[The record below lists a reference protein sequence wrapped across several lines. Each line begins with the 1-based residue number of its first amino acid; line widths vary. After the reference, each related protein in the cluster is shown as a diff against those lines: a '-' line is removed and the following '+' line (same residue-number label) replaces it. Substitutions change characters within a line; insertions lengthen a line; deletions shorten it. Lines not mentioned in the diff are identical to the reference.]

1 VTDNYNVFGTDG
13 VRGIPN
19 QDIFEPLQI
28 CCFGVAIGEYL
39 KKRVER
45 PIVLIGKDTRLSCY
59 MLEYILAGALTS
71 KGVDVYLTGPIP
83 TGGISYLSQSMRVDM
98 GIMVS
103 ASHNAWEYNGIK
115 ILDSQGVKISVQDE
129 EEISELLLLAQNK
142 KVNFSSDHLG
152 RIRRLDDG
160 IWRYLAFIKSLL
172 PRSLSL
178 KGFKIA
184 LDCANGAA
192 YFIAPKVFWE
202 LGAEV
207 ISTGCEPN
215 GFNIN
220 QGVGSLYPEHLKKI
234 LQDSNA
240 DIGFCFDGDAD
251 RLVVVTKSGKILTG
265 DALLAIFTKFRKYT
279 FHSVLKGV
287 VGTLVSNKALE
298 ILVTTEGLEFV
309 RAAVGDRNILAE
321 MQSRG
326 FSLGGEDSG
335 HIILLERAN
344 WGDGLITA
352 LAFIELVLKSGAT
365 PDNLAEVY
373 RPHPSVSFDYEL
385 KGPVAENFFAEV
397 ENLKNALSE
406 KFSVRSVIRK
416 SGTENKLR
424 VYLESLDEKALT
436 EARETVSAF
445 LSRLT
450 INY

>member
-1 VTDNYNVFGTDG
+1 VTDKYNVFGTDG

-19 QDIFEPLQI
+19 QGIFEPLQI

-39 KKRVER
+39 KKRVAR
-45 PIVLIGKDTRLSCY
+45 PTVLIGKDTRLSCY

-83 TGGISYLSQSMRVDM
+83 TGGISYLCQSMRVDL

-103 ASHNAWEYNGIK
+103 ASHNSWEYNGIK
-115 ILDSQGVKISVQDE
+115 ILDSQGIKISIQDE
-129 EEISELLLLAQNK
+129 EEISRLLFLAQNK
-142 KVNFSSDHLG
+142 RLNFSSDPG

-207 ISTGCEPN
+207 FSTGCEPN
-215 GFNIN
+215 GLNIN
-220 QGVGSLYPEHLKKI
+220 RGVGSLHPEHLKKI
-234 LQDSNA
+234 LQDSDA

-251 RLVVVTKSGKILTG
+251 RLVIVTKSGKILTG
-265 DALLAIFTKFRKYT
+265 DALLAIFTKFRNYI
-279 FHSVLKGV
+279 FRSALKGV
-287 VGTLVSNKALE
+287 VGTLISNKALE
-298 ILVTTEGLEFV
+298 ILVTSEGLEFV
-309 RAAVGDRNILAE
+309 RSAVGDRNILAE
-321 MQSRG
+321 MQSRE

-335 HIILLERAN
+335 HIIFLEKAN

-352 LAFIELVLKSGAT
+352 LAFIELALKSGAT
-365 PDNLAEVY
+365 ADDLAEVY
-373 RPHPSVSFDYEL
+373 RPHPSVSFDCEL
-385 KGPVAENFFAEV
+385 KGPVAENFFTEV
-397 ENLKNALSE
+397 EDLKNALRE
-406 KFSVRSVIRK
+406 KFLVRSVIRK

-424 VYLESLDEKALT
+424 VYLEGSDEKALT

-445 LSRLT
+445 LSRLK
-450 INY
+450 II

>member
-39 KKRVER
+39 KKKVER

-83 TGGISYLSQSMRVDM
+83 TGGISYLSQSMRVDL

-103 ASHNAWEYNGIK
+103 ASHNSWEYNGIK

-129 EEISELLLLAQNK
+129 EEISKLLLLAQNK
-142 KVNFSSDHLG
+142 RVNFSSDHLG

-172 PRSLSL
+172 PRSLR
-178 KGFKIA
+178 
-184 LDCANGAA
+184 AA

-265 DALLAIFTKFRKYT
+265 DALLAIFTKFRQYS
-279 FHSVLKGV
+279 FHSDLKGV

-298 ILVTTEGLEFV
+298 ILVTQEGLQFV

-335 HIILLERAN
+335 HIIFLERAN

-373 RPHPSVSFDYEL
+373 RPHPSVSFDCEL

-397 ENLKNALSE
+397 ENLKNDLSE

-424 VYLESLDEKALT
+424 VYLESSDEKALT

-445 LSRLT
+445 LSRLK
-450 INY
+450 IN

>member
-1 VTDNYNVFGTDG
+1 
-13 VRGIPN
+13 
-19 QDIFEPLQI
+19 
-28 CCFGVAIGEYL
+28 
-39 KKRVER
+39 
-45 PIVLIGKDTRLSCY
+45 
-59 MLEYILAGALTS
+59 
-71 KGVDVYLTGPIP
+71 
-83 TGGISYLSQSMRVDM
+83 
-98 GIMVS
+98 
-103 ASHNAWEYNGIK
+103 
-115 ILDSQGVKISVQDE
+115 VQDE
-129 EEISELLLLAQNK
+129 EEISNLLLLAQNK
-142 KVNFSSDHLG
+142 RVNFSSDHLG

-279 FHSVLKGV
+279 FHSALKGV

-321 MQSRG
+321 MQNRG

-335 HIILLERAN
+335 HIIFLERAN

-352 LAFIELVLKSGAT
+352 LAFIELVLKTGAT

-373 RPHPSVSFDYEL
+373 RPHPSISFDCEL

-397 ENLKNALSE
+397 EKLKNALSE

-424 VYLESLDEKALT
+424 VYLESSDEKALT
-436 EARETVSAF
+436 EAREAVSAF
-445 LSRLT
+445 LSRLR
-450 INY
+450 IN